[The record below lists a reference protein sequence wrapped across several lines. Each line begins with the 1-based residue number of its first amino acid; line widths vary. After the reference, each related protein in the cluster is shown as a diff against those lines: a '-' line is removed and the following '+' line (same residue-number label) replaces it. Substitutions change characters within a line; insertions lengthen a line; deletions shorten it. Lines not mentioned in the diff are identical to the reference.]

1 MTHLD
6 NYYSKQRYLVL
17 PKNEKRIFHHQN
29 TLIIRIVG
37 KVPLLVAK
45 VQQLQKFHDI
55 PENLHRN
62 AR

>member
-1 MTHLD
+1 MTHSD
-6 NYYSKQRYLVL
+6 NYYSKRRYLVL